1 MKGLTEGGRGLLK
14 ELLDPK
20 SKSAKSWI
28 GVMEDIMSRP
38 EYSANRWSVDHEK
51 GVHVLDAKDGIT
63 LDDYKLI
70 KATLMVQGKWT
81 A

>member
-1 MKGLTEGGRGLLK
+1 MDGLTEGGKKLLK
-14 ELLDPK
+14 ECLEDTSWGKSCQFVIERHLTERDFTWEVKGGIHHLDFG
-20 SKSAKSWI
+20 A
-28 GVMEDIMSRP
+28 GV
-38 EYSANRWSVDHEK
+38 
-51 GVHVLDAKDGIT
+51 T

>member
-1 MKGLTEGGRGLLK
+1 MKGLTESGRGLLK

-20 SKSAKSWI
+20 SAEYWT
-28 GVMEDIMSRP
+28 GVMEDIISRP
-38 EYSANRWSVDHEK
+38 EYSANRWNVDHEK
-51 GVHVLDAKDGIT
+51 GVHVLDAADGVT

-70 KATLMVQGKWT
+70 KAILMVQGKWT